1 MHLCMQI
8 QTGNTLQKSK
18 EIIIKKSGSLQGK
31 EEVVTERDWSLLLG
45 N

>member
-8 QTGNTLQKSK
+8 QTANPLQKSK
-18 EIIIKKSGSLQGK
+18 EIIIEKSGSLQGK
-31 EEVVTERDWSLLLG
+31 EAVVTERHWSLLLG